1 MGQRPGP
8 GLNPQKGDVIPNPPH
23 PIGTL
28 ALQGGKEVSSKLNI
42 GNASVMMGN
51 ALGLEER
58 VARIEG
64 ILEQIDKRFDQVDK
78 RISEFR
84 EDFSA
89 RLNNLETELR
99 ELGNRIWW
107 VIGIQISMW
116 VTIILAILIK

>member
-1 MGQRPGP
+1 
-8 GLNPQKGDVIPNPPH
+8 
-23 PIGTL
+23 
-28 ALQGGKEVSSKLNI
+28 
-42 GNASVMMGN
+42 MMGN

-64 ILEQIDKRFDQVDK
+64 ILEQMDKRFDQVDK

-89 RLNNLETELR
+89 RLNHLETELR

-107 VIGIQISMW
+107 VIGIQMSMW

>member
-1 MGQRPGP
+1 M
-8 GLNPQKGDVIPNPPH
+8 
-23 PIGTL
+23 
-28 ALQGGKEVSSKLNI
+28 
-42 GNASVMMGN
+42 
-51 ALGLEER
+51 GLEER

-116 VTIILAILIK
+116 VTIILAVQ